1 MPGKRKTALTK
12 LEGEV
17 MRAVWDAEP
26 NPVRVREVMEALN
39 KRRRKG
45 LAYNTVQ
52 TMLTILRTKGI
63 VSLAKGGGRAHLYR
77 ARVSRAAAS
86 RHMVGE
92 LVDRLFNGRVEPL
105 LQQLIDEADMDPNQ
119 LQALRDWVD
128 DKLRDVEEDQ
138 E

>member
-39 KRRRKG
+39 KQRGKP

>member
-26 NPVRVREVMEALN
+26 DPVRVREVMEALN
-39 KRRRKG
+39 KRRGKP

-63 VSLAKGGGRAHLYR
+63 VSLAKSGGRAHLYR
-77 ARVSRAAAS
+77 ALVSRAAAS

-105 LQQLIDEADMDPNQ
+105 LQQLIDEADMDPHQ

-128 DKLRDVEEDQ
+128 DKLRDVEEDPK
-138 E
+138 

>member
-1 MPGKRKTALTK
+1 
-12 LEGEV
+12 

-26 NPVRVREVMEALN
+26 DPVRVRDVMEALN
-39 KRRRKG
+39 KRRRKP

-86 RHMVGE
+86 RHMVGD

-105 LQQLIDEADMDPNQ
+105 LQQLIDEADMDPHQ

-128 DKLRDVEEDQ
+128 DKLRDAEEDQ

>member
-1 MPGKRKTALTK
+1 
-12 LEGEV
+12 

-26 NPVRVREVMEALN
+26 DPVRVRDVMEALN
-39 KRRRKG
+39 QRRRKP

-63 VSLAKGGGRAHLYR
+63 VALAKGGGRAHLYR

-86 RHMVGE
+86 RHMVAD

-105 LQQLIDEADMDPNQ
+105 LQQLIDEADMDPHQ

-128 DKLRDVEEDQ
+128 NKLRDVEEDQ

>member
-39 KRRRKG
+39 KRRRKP

-77 ARVSRAAAS
+77 ARVSREAAS
-86 RHMVGE
+86 RHMVSE

-105 LQQLIDEADMDPNQ
+105 LQQLIDEADMDPHQ

-128 DKLRDVEEDQ
+128 DKLRDAEENQ

>member
-26 NPVRVREVMEALN
+26 NPVRVREVMEGLN
-39 KRRRKG
+39 KRRRKP

-105 LQQLIDEADMDPNQ
+105 LQQLIDEADMDPHQ

>member
-39 KRRRKG
+39 KRRRKP

-77 ARVSRAAAS
+77 ARVSREAAS
-86 RHMVGE
+86 RHMVSE

-105 LQQLIDEADMDPNQ
+105 LQQLIDEADMDPHQ

-128 DKLRDVEEDQ
+128 DKLRDAEEDQ